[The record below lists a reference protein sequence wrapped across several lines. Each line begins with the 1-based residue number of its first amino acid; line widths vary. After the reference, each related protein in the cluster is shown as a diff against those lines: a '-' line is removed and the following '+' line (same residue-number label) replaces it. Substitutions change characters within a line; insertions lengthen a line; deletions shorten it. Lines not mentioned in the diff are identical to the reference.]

1 MKEIIDFL
9 RQLEENNNRVWFNEH
24 KEQFLKLQARFHD
37 FVDELINEIS
47 RFDPAVAGLKAKDC
61 TYRIYRDTRFSED
74 KSPYKRHLGA
84 FICPGGKKSG
94 YSGYYFHV
102 STGLEEGYPSSH
114 MLAVGDYCCDS
125 KVLQVLREDISGG
138 DGDFEAILNQTDSAF
153 HLDFDGALKRNPKGF
168 PADAPYSQ
176 YLRLKNFCLTY
187 TPDNDF
193 ICSDHLAQR
202 VAGLFKSTR
211 PFLDYINRAIS
222 YVREE
227 ERELRNV

>member
-9 RQLEENNNRVWFNEH
+9 RQLEENNNRIWFNDH
-24 KEQFLKLQARFHD
+24 KEQFLKLQARFHE
-37 FVDELINEIS
+37 FTNELIQEIA
-47 RFDPAVAGLKAKDC
+47 RFDPTVTGLTAKDC

-102 STGLEEGYPSSH
+102 STGLSNGYPSSH
-114 MLAVGDYCCDS
+114 MLAAGDYCCDS
-125 KVLQVLREDISGG
+125 KVLQVLREDITGG
-138 DGDFEAILNQTDSAF
+138 EGDFEAIVKQAEPVF
-153 HLDFDGALKRNPKGF
+153 HLDYEGALKRNPKGF

-176 YLRLKNFCLTY
+176 YLRLKAYCLCY
-187 TPDNDF
+187 IPDDEF

-202 VAGLFKSTR
+202 VAELFRTTK

-227 ERELRNV
+227 ERGLNNG